1 MRFILFL
8 VIIFVLSVTS
18 CEKPCTKAQ
27 PIFSLIGFT
36 DTEADTIILRKFAK
50 NGSFST
56 PLDTAL
62 LDIRFN
68 RSHDT
73 LKAASFS
80 GDAILFS
87 DYNYQVFFP
96 ESSQLITITDIIE
109 NENTATEGLLSC
121 TKKDACMNNISGY
134 TINGQFKPMDNRFD
148 LIYLKK

>member
-1 MRFILFL
+1 MRLL
-8 VIIFVLSVTS
+8 LYLAIIFVLSVTS

-27 PIFSLIGFT
+27 AVFSLIGFT
-36 DTEADTIILRKFAK
+36 DSEADTIILRKFAK
-50 NGSFST
+50 SSSFSI

-73 LKAASFS
+73 LKAVSFT
-80 GDAILFS
+80 GDAILVS

-134 TINGQFKPMDNRFD
+134 TINGQFNPIDNKFD